1 MSRRPRRNHS
11 AIFKARVALV
21 AIRGEKTL
29 AELASQFDVHPN
41 QITQW
46 KTQLLERA
54 EVVFGPASG
63 PASGPPEKPVDVKTL
78 HAKIGE
84 LALENDFL
92 ESALKGAGL
101 PNERR

>member
-11 AIFKARVALV
+11 ATFKAKVALV

-46 KTQLLERA
+46 KTQLLDRA
-54 EVVFGPASG
+54 AQVFGTGAVPA
-63 PASGPPEKPVDVKTL
+63 EKPVDLDPV
-78 HAKIGE
+78 HAP
-84 LALENDFL
+84 L
-92 ESALKGAGL
+92 
-101 PNERR
+101 